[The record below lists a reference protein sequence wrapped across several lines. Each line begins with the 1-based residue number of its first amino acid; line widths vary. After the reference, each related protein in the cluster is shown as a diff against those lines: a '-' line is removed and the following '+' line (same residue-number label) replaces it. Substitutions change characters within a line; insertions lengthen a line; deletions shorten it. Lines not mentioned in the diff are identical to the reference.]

1 MKLEDF
7 HAKVL
12 VVSYIWYKD
21 GLSLDPERESMMKK
35 KIVVIFGGQSSEHEV
50 SCLSAVNIIEGLNK
64 EKYEIHMIGI
74 TKEGHWIYVEDI
86 ARLKDGTW
94 VQGEVTAVI
103 CPDRRNK
110 GIWKLSGDRME
121 LVPVDIA
128 FPVLHGKYGEDGTIQ
143 GLFELA
149 GIPYV
154 GCGVLA
160 SAVSMDKISTKVF
173 ADRVGVRQAAYVTDI
188 ARDLR
193 ELDQTVEQVE
203 EQLGYP
209 VFVKPSNAGSSQ
221 GVSKAHNRAELKEA
235 VALAKKHDHR
245 VLIEENIT
253 GREIECAVLGGQNP
267 ETSFVGEILAAAE
280 FYDFDAKY
288 NNEESRTVIDPDL
301 PKEVKEEIRKNA
313 AAVFRAV
320 GGFGLS
326 RVDFFVEKG
335 TGEVIFNEIN
345 TLPGFTNISMYPML
359 WEAKGLNIGELL
371 DRMIDLAYER

>member
-12 VVSYIWYKD
+12 VVSDIWYKD
-21 GLSLDPERESMMKK
+21 GLGLDPERESVMKK

-110 GIWKLSGDRME
+110 GIWKLSGDRMD

-193 ELDQTVEQVE
+193 ELDHTVEQVE

-253 GREIECAVLGGQNP
+253 GREVECAVLGGQNP